1 MCELGSNAFN
11 EGTAEANRMAVEN
24 RVGRGQTIRG
34 PAARACFPVTVTVY
48 LTQLTN
54 FADSCNIVE
63 RRSLAAL
70 ELNILSP

>member
-1 MCELGSNAFN
+1 MPSTKGRRKRIAWRWKTES
-11 EGTAEANRMAVEN
+11 AEARPFVDLLLA
-24 RVGRGQTIRG
+24 
-34 PAARACFPVTVTVY
+34 
-48 LTQLTN
+48 N